1 MLQLSRS
8 CNAPSQLRLK
18 CGAQVMLLKNLDV
31 ERGLVNGSRG
41 VVTSFRRSPG
51 GAEELP
57 VVRWVAGE
65 SEISRVCE
73 RVEFAVESG
82 GEVIASRRQLPLR
95 LVGER
100 GRCELGVG
108 NEHPQGAGDDDRLA
122 GGGFERG
129 VCAGN
134 DVCGAES
141 RRELRPH
148 GRSRVP
154 SQRDEDGQAG
164 GGIL

>member
-1 MLQLSRS
+1 
-8 CNAPSQLRLK
+8 
-18 CGAQVMLLKNLDV
+18 MLLKNLDV

-164 GGIL
+164 GDIL

>member
-1 MLQLSRS
+1 MQLSRS
-8 CNAPSQLRLK
+8 CNAPSQLHLK

-73 RVEFAVESG
+73 LHAFAHT
-82 GEVIASRRQLPLR
+82 
-95 LVGER
+95 
-100 GRCELGVG
+100 GVG
-108 NEHPQGAGDDDRLA
+108 NLPCVRT
-122 GGGFERG
+122 RG
-129 VCAGN
+129 VRRGEWRRGDC
-134 DVCGAES
+134 ES
-141 RRELRPH
+141 SPAAAASGRGERAVRARRGE
-148 GRSRVP
+148 
-154 SQRDEDGQAG
+154 
-164 GGIL
+164 